1 MIVMALEDRAA
12 RIRHD
17 SATPVTVQVAADI
30 EADIDAGRLAPDTRP
45 PSEAELAEQY
55 GVARVTVRR
64 AISLLRD
71 RGKVVTV
78 HDRGSY
84 VTPQLTAYRDKQHGL
99 WRVSQDDPR
108 LQPVRHEPR
117 RRRSHRVHG
126 HEFLSIQL
134 RADAFGRRPAACK
147 AGGPMT
153 VTARPT
159 RTAEPSLASIAVRIL
174 ASV

>member
-30 EADIDAGRLAPDTRP
+30 EAGRHAPDTRL

-64 AISLLRD
+64 AIALLRD

-78 HDRGSY
+78 HGRGSY
-84 VTPQLTAYRDKQHGL
+84 VTP
-99 WRVSQDDPR
+99 
-108 LQPVRHEPR
+108 
-117 RRRSHRVHG
+117 RSR
-126 HEFLSIQL
+126 S
-134 RADAFGRRPAACK
+134 
-147 AGGPMT
+147 
-153 VTARPT
+153 
-159 RTAEPSLASIAVRIL
+159 
-174 ASV
+174 